1 MKQGPRVTS
10 NRVGGLS
17 SLRAM
22 GRLLGLARP
31 YARQFLI
38 ALAALFAGSGINLL
52 FPEVVRRVLEPGV
65 FSWVVQ
71 HLGVTTAVLAVL
83 FILQGAAFY
92 VRSYYFGLIGQRVFS
107 ELRSRLF
114 AAISYREIPFFDGV
128 RSGDLSARISSDAA
142 LVQDA
147 VSVKFSVLIRYGV
160 QVVLG
165 VVLMAWM
172 SWQLTIALVAS
183 VVLMVASS
191 ALFIASLRAAS
202 RRYQAAVAALTGFAS
217 ECFSGAKI
225 IRALAAQHDSLREF
239 NRLNAQALEAA
250 ERRTFISASFSSG
263 ASLLLNL
270 LLLLVQWYGI
280 SLVVS
285 ERLPLHDLAAFV
297 LYGAIVAVSF
307 AFLIGA
313 YGELM
318 QSVGGMERVFELLDA
333 APQDQS
339 AEQRVGFAGIVPVD
353 AEGPSISF
361 ENVSFSYPSRKEV
374 MVLDSLGMILEGGK
388 TTALV
393 GPSGAGKSSIVQLL
407 LAFYVPTSGRITVAG
422 HALSELTEQQLRSS
436 LAWVPQE
443 PHLFGFTIYE
453 NLILGNVQLSREQV
467 LTAISEW
474 RFMDFVAEL
483 PNGIDTQLGEQGT
496 QLSGG
501 QRQRLAIA
509 RALLRRPQVLILD
522 EATSGLDSAVE
533 ESVLQ
538 TIAEHLPKATVL
550 LISHRLATVY
560 RADKIVVLDG
570 GRIVEEGSHAELAQ
584 SAGLYSQ
591 YVSRQALTPQAR

>member
-1 MKQGPRVTS
+1 
-10 NRVGGLS
+10 
-17 SLRAM
+17 
-22 GRLLGLARP
+22 
-31 YARQFLI
+31 
-38 ALAALFAGSGINLL
+38 
-52 FPEVVRRVLEPGV
+52 
-65 FSWVVQ
+65 
-71 HLGVTTAVLAVL
+71 
-83 FILQGAAFY
+83 
-92 VRSYYFGLIGQRVFS
+92 
-107 ELRSRLF
+107 
-114 AAISYREIPFFDGV
+114 
-128 RSGDLSARISSDAA
+128 
-142 LVQDA
+142 
-147 VSVKFSVLIRYGV
+147 
-160 QVVLG
+160 
-165 VVLMAWM
+165 
-172 SWQLTIALVAS
+172 
-183 VVLMVASS
+183 
-191 ALFIASLRAAS
+191 
-202 RRYQAAVAALTGFAS
+202 
-217 ECFSGAKI
+217 
-225 IRALAAQHDSLREF
+225 
-239 NRLNAQALEAA
+239 
-250 ERRTFISASFSSG
+250 
-263 ASLLLNL
+263 
-270 LLLLVQWYGI
+270 
-280 SLVVS
+280 
-285 ERLPLHDLAAFV
+285 
-297 LYGAIVAVSF
+297 
-307 AFLIGA
+307 
-313 YGELM
+313 
-318 QSVGGMERVFELLDA
+318 
-333 APQDQS
+333 
-339 AEQRVGFAGIVPVD
+339 
-353 AEGPSISF
+353 
-361 ENVSFSYPSRKEV
+361 